1 MIKTIKHNLKPEKD
15 ASFIIDPLLYWE
27 KTEKPTTRF
36 LQKTKKKSTKE
47 LGHKKVEELEES
59 KLLSIQNA
67 L

>member
-27 KTEKPTTRF
+27 NREKPTTRF
-36 LQKTKKKSTKE
+36 LQKAKKSTKE

-59 KLLSIQNA
+59 KLSTIQNA
-67 L
+67 V